1 MDPVLYRCIGE
12 GDIKKLKEIA
22 SSDLL
27 LTQTTY
33 GNNTAL
39 HVAVQYG
46 RKVIVKEIYNSCT
59 SLLLHQNLKGDTAL
73 HMASRAGLTDIVEFL
88 INVRRDEDV
97 ESGGSGEHIPNQE
110 LLRMGN
116 NTQNTALHEAVRYDH
131 VKVVKLLTRADPT
144 FTYFANNAHE
154 TPLYL
159 AAEKGWYDIV
169 AQILDTCSSPAHG
182 GPNGRNALH
191 AATIRNDFGIMKI
204 LLEKQKFLIKVGD
217 DKGWN
222 ALHHAVYH
230 DFHERVVQLL
240 EVDKTIVCVPANDG
254 RTALHIAATEGS
266 LISIEHII
274 RFCPD
279 CWELVDSKGQNFL
292 HTATRFGHQK
302 LVRHILKTYRMVEG
316 LLNDVDNDGN
326 TPLHLAALAGEYL
339 IEAMLEHDD
348 RVKRSITNNLNL
360 TAEEIIIKTEH
371 PFSFLIYRKVGD
383 MLIAHLN
390 PRLESVASFRGF
402 FYKFKETLEI
412 IMPGVSIWSSTRN
425 RHSYKQIVQEEVE
438 AKDDFWFDLKERKD
452 ISNIQLLVAAL
463 IATVTFAAGITLPG
477 GFKDDGENEGMATL
491 TRVTTFRA
499 FVISNT
505 IAMLLSLSAIFV
517 HFQMSL
523 AKNVKTINLLFGHA
537 TTYILAALIAMAVAF
552 LTGSYAVLSNAH
564 GLATTVV
571 VICCCIFYVF
581 LVILTHS

>member
-360 TAEEIIIKTEH
+360 TAEEIIIK
-371 PFSFLIYRKVGD
+371 
-383 MLIAHLN
+383 
-390 PRLESVASFRGF
+390 
-402 FYKFKETLEI
+402 
-412 IMPGVSIWSSTRN
+412 PGVSIWSSTRN